1 MGRGGTHKIEK
12 MLRRV
17 LLLSIFTFAVLIY
30 LIFRNVSLSELIQ
43 ILNPVWFLL
52 LFLNMG
58 IVILLNGIK
67 FKELIRSLKSDI
79 SYIDSLKIVL
89 SSVFASNITPY
100 YSGGIVTQ
108 VYLLKK
114 IKSDFNASTLV
125 SISYTILSVIVSF
138 IFAAMFIALP
148 HPFLKGVRGTFL
160 ISILALAFTLSGL
173 ALFLITTPQKTKKLI
188 NFLVEKFK
196 IKVDETQII
205 LEVDAFSEGLR
216 FMLKSPLTLI
226 KLVFISFLSQLLYE
240 MIGLTSLKAIGVN
253 FNFYEAFI
261 TQIASNFIA
270 TIGVTPGG
278 MGIVE
283 GSYLLLFIPIAHHLA
298 PLQTFLFRMFSYYI
312 PSLIG
317 AIIFYRTL
325 GTFYSEFLYN

>member
-1 MGRGGTHKIEK
+1 MKGRSTHKMEST
-12 MLRRV
+12 LRRV
-17 LLLSIFTFAVLIY
+17 LLLSIFTFAFLIY
-30 LIFRNVSLSELIQ
+30 LIFRNISLGELIQ
-43 ILNPVWFLL
+43 ILNPLWFLL

-58 IVILLNGIK
+58 IVILLNGVK
-67 FKELIRSLKSDI
+67 FKEIVQSLKSDI

-100 YSGGIVTQ
+100 YSGGLVTQ

-114 IKSDFNASTLV
+114 IKSDFNSSTLV
-125 SISYTILSVIVSF
+125 SISYTILSVIVSL
-138 IFAAMFIALP
+138 IFAVMFFILP
-148 HPFLKGVRGTFL
+148 HPFIKGIRGTFL
-160 ISILALAFTLSGL
+160 LSILALAFLLSSL
-173 ALFLITTPQKTKKLI
+173 ALFLMANPDKTKRLI
-188 NFLVEKFK
+188 NFIVRKMKL
-196 IKVDETQII
+196 KVNETQIV

-216 FMLKSPLTLI
+216 FMLKSPLTLL
-226 KLVFISFLSQLLYE
+226 KLVSISFISQLLYE

-270 TIGVTPGG
+270 TIGITPGG
-278 MGIVE
+278 MFIVE

-312 PSLIG
+312 PSIIG

-325 GTFYSEFLYN
+325 GTFYGEFLYK